1 MWKVTVEVIVICDEG
16 NVIDCVL
23 NGAIVALL
31 DMRKPL
37 VRLEDSEMT
46 VDSSVKQPLSLA
58 HLPLSFTFGLTEN
71 NIFVD
76 PSMAEER
83 IASSRIT
90 VSMNIY
96 KELCSI
102 HKPGGLGISETSL
115 NNCVKTVEQLI
126 QKKNH
131 WLR

>member
-1 MWKVTVEVIVICDEG
+1 
-16 NVIDCVL
+16 VL

-76 PSMAEER
+76 PSM
-83 IASSRIT
+83 T
-90 VSMNIY
+90 
-96 KELCSI
+96 
-102 HKPGGLGISETSL
+102 
-115 NNCVKTVEQLI
+115 
-126 QKKNH
+126 
-131 WLR
+131 